1 MYNTEF
7 LEIVLDI
14 LKEIKGEIKKI
25 YIPYIKSFI
34 QKHLKILTLRK
45 NRINPAIFRMFS
57 ISSQLISRWLRG
69 FFIFSDS
76 FQFVFRFSI
85 LYLL

>member
-45 NRINPAIFRMFS
+45 RHH
-57 ISSQLISRWLRG
+57 
-69 FFIFSDS
+69 
-76 FQFVFRFSI
+76 
-85 LYLL
+85 LLLVE